1 MEGQRVHIGF
11 APVDIIL
18 DHAMLLSLAILL
30 LGGIAIYLMKSRLG
44 EETRKAEKLSVLLVS
59 ASTLLLLTRFVDV
72 YSGTLPLELYTWIPT
87 LGIQFGLYIDGL
99 SYSIVL
105 TVALLGFFATIYSY
119 GYMQHEHA
127 KPSYFANLLLFIGG
141 MEGVVLSTNLIE
153 FFIFWEIMLIPSFFL
168 ILFWGTKEQAR
179 RISMKYF
186 IFTHL
191 GALLVLAGFALIY
204 VVTGQFDMLYL
215 SSSAG
220 QTLIQLIFTSNPG
233 IIKLIFVLLV
243 AGFAVKMAMFPIHT
257 WLPDA
262 HSEAPT
268 PISVLLSGVLVETGA
283 YAILRFA
290 GFFVQGLLT
299 FSNVMAVIGVITMFY
314 GGLMAL
320 VQTDIKRLLAYS
332 TISQMGYIF
341 FGIGVATV
349 YGIAGGLFQIINQAL
364 AKGLLFMT
372 AGGVILTTKTRNIN
386 ELGGLSNKMP
396 LTATTAMIGVLSIA
410 GAPPL
415 GGFVSE
421 WMILKGG
428 FDKFAITGNS
438 LYFALGILGVVASII
453 SAGYML
459 RFVWKVFLGP
469 LPEKWR
475 NAKEPPASML
485 SSMML
490 LAVFLI
496 LFGIL
501 PAIALQVIAPA
512 ATGIPLI

>member
-11 APVDIIL
+11 APIDLFL

-30 LGGIAIYLMKSRLG
+30 LGGIAIYLMKGRLG
-44 EETRKAEKLSVLLVS
+44 EETRRAEKVSVLLVS
-59 ASTLLLLTRFVDV
+59 ISTLLLLTRFVDV

-87 LGIQFGLYIDGL
+87 LGVQFGLYVDGL

-141 MEGVVLSTNLIE
+141 MEGVVLATNLIE

-215 SSSAG
+215 ESPTG
-220 QTLIQLIFTSNPG
+220 QTLIQSIFASNPG

-243 AGFAVKMAMFPIHT
+243 AGFAVKMAIFPIHT

-283 YAILRFA
+283 YAILRFGGLFA
-290 GFFVQGLLT
+290 QGLLT

-341 FGIGVATV
+341 FGIGVATIF
-349 YGIAGGLFQIINQAL
+349 GIAGALLQIINQAL

-372 AGGVILTTKTRNIN
+372 AGGVILATKTRNID

-396 LTATTAMIGVLSIA
+396 ITATTAMIGVLSIA

-428 FDKFAITGNS
+428 FDKFALTGNG
-438 LYFALGILGVVASII
+438 LYFALSILGVVASII

-459 RFVWKVFLGP
+459 RFIWKIFLGP

-475 NAKEPPASML
+475 NAKEAPASML

-501 PAIALQVIAPA
+501 PAIALQIITPA
-512 ATGIPLI
+512 VTGIPLS